1 MVKLLRITESPKPDK
16 KYRAVF
22 QTDKGR
28 EKNVDFGAKG
38 MGDFIQYSKESKE
51 EAEKRK
57 SAYLARHK
65 VNEDW
70 SDPTK
75 PGALSKF
82 LLWNKPTLVESLRGY
97 RAHFNV

>member
-1 MVKLLRITESPKPDK
+1 MVKLLRITDSPKPDK
-16 KYRAVF
+16 KLRAVF

-75 PGALSKF
+75 PGALSRYV
-82 LLWNKPTLVESLRGY
+82 LWNLPTLHASVADY
-97 RAHFNV
+97 RRRFGV